1 MIWSTVHHKDFWK
14 VYGDRL
20 DRTLLW
26 SSVSNPLPIIVKREV
41 KDNSHVSGK
50 GNWGRRGVMY
60 SWQCWEPSGRKSQ
73 GPVQTMKHQI
83 INCKRKK
90 KKVLQTHI
98 AGPKFCSYYF
108 EQCCVN
114 RSINSSRTLLLWWIH
129 VPTKLHYLNLTTVG
143 IQKFWWGEWI
153 IMEDLK
159 CITPFN
165 YSKCFH
171 ISFEILF
178 CYLMYTT

>member
-1 MIWSTVHHKDFWK
+1 MFLARATGVGEGSCILGSVESLVEESLKVLSKQWSTK
-14 VYGDRL
+14 
-20 DRTLLW
+20 LL
-26 SSVSNPLPIIVKREV
+26 IAKE
-41 KDNSHVSGK
+41 
-50 GNWGRRGVMY
+50 
-60 SWQCWEPSGRKSQ
+60 
-73 GPVQTMKHQI
+73 
-83 INCKRKK
+83 K

-108 EQCCVN
+108 EQCHVN

-178 CYLMYTT
+178 CYLIYTT